1 MAINSLANSL
11 AASGDVFAA
20 DEDPELIRDATP
32 FALKTIES
40 LLAEKPEHRVLLLA
54 ACRGFAQYAYA
65 FVETEAERLEEVD
78 FEASERQYQRAL
90 NLYIRARDYGLQS
103 LELDHPGV
111 TAALV
116 GESATALSDFGFNDV
131 PLLFWTG
138 AAWGGVTNLGQ
149 AQPEMVADFPAVRAL
164 LNRALE
170 LDESYDLGAIHAVL
184 IWLEA
189 VPETMGGS
197 AERAR
202 YHFNRAVELSSGLNA
217 GPYVTLAE
225 SVSVADQ
232 NWQEF
237 RDLLESALAID
248 PESAPSIRL
257 ANIIAQERA
266 RWLLDRTENLFF
278 DYPSDD

>member
-20 DEDPELIRDATP
+20 DEDPELIREATP

-90 NLYIRARDYGLQS
+90 NLYIRARDYGMQS

-111 TAALV
+111 TAALID
-116 GESATALSDFGFNDV
+116 ESATALSDFGVNDV

-138 AAWGGVTNLGQ
+138 AAWGGVINLGQ
-149 AQPEMVADFPAVRAL
+149 AQPDLVADFPAVRAL

-189 VPETMGGS
+189 VPEAMGGS

-202 YHFNRAVELSSGLNA
+202 YHFDRAVELSSGLNA

-248 PESAPSIRL
+248 PDRSPSIRL

-266 RWLLDRTENLFF
+266 QWLLDRTENLFF